1 MPAETYIETSS
12 EKMKEILR
20 MFGISCRGT
29 GGMLLDRLSFT
40 LGSGEILGI
49 LGSPSEERR
58 AIGRVLTGQ
67 IQPED
72 GTLYIHEQPEAF
84 PDVRTAQEKRIFH
97 ISPDSRLMN
106 HMDLAENLCLIRPSS
121 LVPHSERVWVKRKN
135 IHLLCEEY
143 LEECGV
149 EADPYAYPD
158 EYSRGEQY
166 TFLVMKA
173 MMCGAET
180 VVLDSI
186 GQPFLHAVMEHRD
199 LIEHMRKAEGAMI
212 LIDSHIEELMY
223 RCDRIYTFREGRMSG
238 SLFRDEY
245 SRSLLMEM
253 ML

>member
-1 MPAETYIETSS
+1 M
-12 EKMKEILR
+12 
-20 MFGISCRGT
+20 
-29 GGMLLDRLSFT
+29 
-40 LGSGEILGI
+40 
-49 LGSPSEERR
+49 
-58 AIGRVLTGQ
+58 
-67 IQPED
+67 
-72 GTLYIHEQPEAF
+72 YIHEQPEAF

-238 SLFRDEY
+238 NLFRDEY

>member
-1 MPAETYIETSS
+1 
-12 EKMKEILR
+12 
-20 MFGISCRGT
+20 
-29 GGMLLDRLSFT
+29 
-40 LGSGEILGI
+40 
-49 LGSPSEERR
+49 
-58 AIGRVLTGQ
+58 
-67 IQPED
+67 
-72 GTLYIHEQPEAF
+72 
-84 PDVRTAQEKRIFH
+84 
-97 ISPDSRLMN
+97 MN

-121 LVPHSERVWVKRKN
+121 LVPHSERVLVKRKN

>member
-29 GGMLLDRLSFT
+29 GGMLSDRLSFT

-106 HMDLAENLCLIRPSS
+106 HMDLAENVCLIRPSS
-121 LVPHSERVWVKRKN
+121 LVPHSERVLVKRKN

-166 TFLVMKA
+166 TFLVMKRNE
-173 MMCGAET
+173 CAERR
-180 VVLDSI
+180 LWCWIPS
-186 GQPFLHAVMEHRD
+186 A
-199 LIEHMRKAEGAMI
+199 
-212 LIDSHIEELMY
+212 
-223 RCDRIYTFREGRMSG
+223 
-238 SLFRDEY
+238 
-245 SRSLLMEM
+245 SRSCTR
-253 ML
+253 